1 MRMPLVAMTQ
11 SENMNPVTAPPS
23 AWGVGLSGAFEKHLL
38 PLAEDDGTQ
47 DKVMW
52 RGRASS

>member
-1 MRMPLVAMTQ
+1 MRTPLVALMQ

-23 AWGVGLSGAFEKHLL
+23 ARGVGLSGAFEKHLL

-47 DKVMW
+47 DKVM
-52 RGRASS
+52 